1 MIQTDFYLLLP
12 LSRKKAVSLQKIY
25 RMTEKELME
34 MRDGAEVTKVQFKER
49 VLDKYDTACELV
61 AFSNSHGGTIVIG
74 INDKTGNINPL
85 SFVEIQETTNLL
97 TNLASENV
105 FPNILISVD
114 TVKVNGGH
122 VVVATIPEGKNKPYH
137 DNKGIVWVKNGSDK
151 RRVFDNAELAE
162 MMTECGS
169 FHPDE
174 AAVKDS
180 SIDDLD
186 METVKAFLFSRF
198 SSRFENIGLAEADLK
213 KQPIDKLVD
222 IIGEGFT
229 LEKLFRNLR
238 FIRPDGGLTVAAMLL
253 FGKTPQRWLPILTTK
268 CVSFYGNDESGMTFR
283 DKVDGE
289 AMEGNLVHQFNCV
302 MDFFRRNLRMIQ
314 DGEEFNQQG
323 KVEIPIIALQELV
336 VNSMVHRSLVRQCPI
351 RIFIFDNRVEIH
363 SPGTLPGGLTVK
375 DIEAG
380 TSLPRNNFLFS
391 NAIFSLPYAGI
402 GTGIRRCINL
412 GIKPEFK
419 NDENLN
425 EFVIIIPRL
434 DEDGNQ
440 VTKSGEKSNQVS
452 GENGNQV
459 TKSGEKSNQVQ
470 SEKEPS
476 RPKLTKQQEDIR
488 NFCTI
493 PRTAQEIMDRLG
505 ITNQSRNRQRHIQ
518 PLLDMGILEMTNPE
532 NPTAHNQKYRRV
544 SKK

>member
-1 MIQTDFYLLLP
+1 
-12 LSRKKAVSLQKIY
+12 
-25 RMTEKELME
+25 MTEKELIE
-34 MRDGAEVTKVQFKER
+34 LRDGAEVTKIQFKER
-49 VLDKYDTACELV
+49 VLDKYDIACELV
-61 AFSNSHGGTIVIG
+61 AFSNSRGGKIIVG

-105 FPNILISVD
+105 FPNILISID
-114 TVKVNGGH
+114 TVKVDGGQ
-122 VVVATIPEGKNKPYH
+122 VVIATIPEGKNKPYH

-174 AAVKDS
+174 AAVNDS

-186 METVKAFLFSRF
+186 IETVKLFLLGRF
-198 SSRFENIGLAEADLK
+198 ASRFENVGLSEVDLR
-213 KQPIDKLVD
+213 KQPIEELVD

-238 FIRPDGGLTVAAMLL
+238 FIRPDGKLTVAAMLL
-253 FGKTPQRWLPILTTK
+253 FGKAPQRWLPVLTTK

-289 AMEGNLVHQFNCV
+289 AMEGNLLHQFSCV
-302 MDFFRRNLRMIQ
+302 MDFFRRNLRMVQ

-323 KVEIPIIALQELV
+323 KIEIPIIALQELV

-351 RIFIFDNRVEIH
+351 RIFIFDDRVEIH

-380 TSLPRNNFLFS
+380 TSLPRNNYLFS

-402 GTGIRRCINL
+402 GTGIRRCISL

-434 DEDGNQ
+434 DENGNQ
-440 VTKSGEKSNQVS
+440 VTKSDEKSNQVQD
-452 GENGNQV
+452 ENGNQV
-459 TKSGEKSNQVQ
+459 TKSDEESNQVQ
-470 SEKEPS
+470 GENSNQVTKSDEESNQVKGEKELS
-476 RPKLTKQQEDIR
+476 HPKLTKQQEDIR
-488 NFCTI
+488 NFCSI

-505 ITNQSRNRQRHIQ
+505 ITNQSKNRQRHIQ
-518 PLLDMGILEMTNPE
+518 PLLDMGVLEMTNPE
-532 NPTAHNQKYRRV
+532 NPTANNQKYRRTP
-544 SKK
+544 KK